1 MRKVAVFIVSIV
13 VFTVLFSIPLSAVEL
28 PLRVVVNGNKIE
40 FPDAQPYIDENGRT
54 QTPARFIGEALGVK
68 VTWDGKE
75 QKAEFEKAGSKLVLY
90 IGKKEYTL
98 NGQIK
103 YMDTAAVLKED
114 RTFVPARY
122 VAEAFGASVR
132 WDGAIKT
139 VYVETN
145 SSVANTGDRVVAGM
159 AVPKDTNLAVS
170 APKQATDYEATLTID
185 FLRRDVNGQK
195 DDMEKLLL
203 QKFSES
209 TVKKVMDHI
218 RLKEEPSHILR
229 RKVVQDDKTGQYIV
243 ISESRSDTITVWI
256 YKYGEVPYQ

>member
-1 MRKVAVFIVSIV
+1 MKKITVFITAIV
-13 VFTVLFSIPLSAVEL
+13 VLTVLFSIPLSAVEL
-28 PLRVVVNGNKIE
+28 PLRVVVNGSKLE
-40 FPDAQPYIDENGRT
+40 FPDAQPFIDENGRT

-68 VTWDGKE
+68 VSWDGKE
-75 QKAEFEKAGSKLVLY
+75 QMALFEKESNKLSLY

-98 NGQIK
+98 NGQKK

-139 VYVETN
+139 VYVDTKSPVTSEE
-145 SSVANTGDRVVAGM
+145 RVVSGM
-159 AVPKDTNLAVS
+159 VVPKDTNLAVS
-170 APKQATDYEATLTID
+170 APNQVIDYEATLTID
-185 FLRRDVNGQK
+185 FLRREVNKQK

-209 TVKKVMDHI
+209 TVKKVMEHV
-218 RLKEEPSHILR
+218 RLKEDPDHILR
-229 RKVVQDDKTGQYIV
+229 RKVVLDEQTGQYIV
-243 ISESRSDTITVWI
+243 IAESKSDTITVWI
-256 YKYGEVPYQ
+256 YKYGEEPYQE

>member
-1 MRKVAVFIVSIV
+1 MKKIAVFVASIV
-13 VFTVLFSIPLSAVEL
+13 VLSVLFSIPLSAVEL

-75 QKAEFEKAGSKLVLY
+75 QKAEFEKENNKLVLY
-90 IGKKEYTL
+90 IGKQEYTL
-98 NGQIK
+98 NGQK
-103 YMDTAAVLKED
+103 MYMDTAAVLKED

-139 VYVETN
+139 VYVEMN
-145 SSVANTGDRVVAGM
+145 STATNTGEKVVAGM
-159 AVPKDTNLAVS
+159 VVPKGTNLTVS
-170 APKQATDYEATLTID
+170 APKQVVDYEAILTID
-185 FLRRDVNGQK
+185 FLRGDVNKQK

-203 QKFSES
+203 QKFNES
-209 TVKKVMDHI
+209 TVKTVMDYV
-218 RLKEEPSHILR
+218 RLKDEPNHILR
-229 RKVVQDDKTGQYIV
+229 RKVVLDDKTGQHIV